1 MKSILKTSCS
11 RTVCGL
17 VLSFIFFLLLSSQP
31 QVSLA
36 SETNPVSTSWYEK
49 FQIEFYGGF
58 TTLNPADLNLFV
70 DYDNRIQEFMYDS
83 LLNYLESSGQI
94 LSWNK
99 VREEDRRKIKD
110 AFPTGGRLK
119 YHVKDTLA
127 VSIGFRYF
135 SRTHESEFDFEYIRN
150 EIEGDRYTEILS
162 YFPYSLSV
170 NAYVP
175 QIGIHVMKR
184 IKGALVLE
192 GYLAGGPLFVECRYL
207 SNWSYEW
214 HRREVSNYEY
224 LVFQSTGALD
234 EKGTGTG
241 IAVDLGGRMNYP
253 LFKNMG
259 IFLEAGYAYQVAKNV
274 SGPGSEL
281 NGPFSESWAGR
292 WAIKQEQ
299 ITSPWGEL
307 EAELPTSYW
316 PDGSNE
322 RRMRNFKLD
331 LSGFQLRLGLS
342 FQF

>member
-1 MKSILKTSCS
+1 MKSTLKTSCS

-17 VLSFIFFLLLSSQP
+17 VSALVFLLFLSSQP
-31 QVSLA
+31 RVSLA
-36 SETNPVSTSWYEK
+36 SETDPVSTSWYER
-49 FQIEFYGGF
+49 FQVEFYGGF
-58 TTLNPADLNLFV
+58 TTLNPSDLNLFV
-70 DYDNRIQEFMYDS
+70 DYDNRIQEFTYDS
-83 LLNYLESSGQI
+83 MLNYLESISQI

-99 VREEDRRKIKD
+99 VREEDRRKIKK
-110 AFPTGGRLK
+110 AFPLGGRLK
-119 YHVKDTLA
+119 YQIKDTLA

-135 SRTHESEFDFEYIRN
+135 SRTRESEFDFEYIRN

-175 QIGIHVMKR
+175 QIGIHMMKR

-192 GYLAGGPLFVECRYL
+192 GYLAGGPLFVECRYF
-207 SNWSYEW
+207 SNWSYEL
-214 HRREVSNYEY
+214 HRREVSNFEY
-224 LVFQSTGALD
+224 LVFQSAGALD
-234 EKGTGTG
+234 EEGTGTG
-241 IAVDLGGRMNYP
+241 IAIDLGGRMNYP
-253 LFKNMG
+253 LLKNMG
-259 IFLEAGYAYQVAKNV
+259 IFLEAGYAYQVVRNV

-299 ITSPWGEL
+299 INAPWGEL
-307 EAELPTSYW
+307 EAELPTGYW
-316 PDGSNE
+316 PSGSSG
-322 RRMRNFKLD
+322 RIRNFKLD